1 MSGGGVAAL
10 RSRLGI
16 VAERDFGML
25 WTGRVLSLLG
35 DYAFRIALITYLIT
49 ETGSPWSLAVA
60 GAVLTLP
67 SLVFYLYGGAV
78 GDTADSRRRIMA
90 AADVGRFA
98 AAGAIT
104 VAVLL
109 SAHPAVVVVLA
120 LLLGVGEGFFM
131 PASFALLTEIVRK
144 DRLVAA
150 NSANSVGQQIALITG
165 PMLGGLLIGALGA
178 AAAFGFN
185 ALTFLASAV
194 CILAI
199 RSARSRRAQGA
210 GPAVPADAG
219 ASGADTA
226 ESTAESAT
234 GDATGDAGGDG
245 DGGPRKVLADIAGG
259 FGYVLGHRWLV
270 VAFAVGMLA
279 NAVFTGSLDVT
290 VPFVLSPGGVE
301 EAADLGGF
309 YALEGAGALL
319 GALILVRL
327 TVVRVGTGMFAM
339 LAMMAASL
347 LMVGVF
353 GDHPG
358 AFAMAVVYGVGLH
371 FFNSL
376 FPSLL
381 QAKVP
386 EHLMSRVG
394 SIVFLAFNGL
404 MPLGTLVMGPA
415 VDAFGPLAVL
425 MASGGAV
432 AVMCAAAALL
442 PSIRALRMDDGS
454 GGGEESGQEGGA
466 SPSSASEEATG

>member
-78 GDTADSRRRIMA
+78 GDTADSRRRIMV
-90 AADVGRFA
+90 AADAGRFA
-98 AAGAIT
+98 AVGAIT
-104 VAVLL
+104 AAVLL

-150 NSANSVGQQIALITG
+150 NSANSVGQQIALIAG
-165 PMLGGLLIGALGA
+165 PMLGGVLIGALGA

-199 RSARSRRAQGA
+199 RNARSRRPEEAE
-210 GPAVPADAG
+210 PAASAD
-219 ASGADTA
+219 ADTA
-226 ESTAESAT
+226 DPATVGT
-234 GDATGDAGGDG
+234 GDTGDGSGGDG
-245 DGGPRKVLADIAGG
+245 GGDTGGNGPRKVLTDIAGG

-270 VAFAVGMLA
+270 VSFAVGMLA

-339 LAMMAASL
+339 LAMMAAAL

-415 VDAFGPLAVL
+415 VDAFGPLPVL
-425 MASGGAV
+425 MACGGAV
-432 AVMCAAAALL
+432 AAMCAAAALL

-454 GGGEESGQEGGA
+454 TGGTEGGEEEST
-466 SPSSASEEATG
+466 SPSPASGGPTQ

>member
-10 RSRLGI
+10 RSRLGVI
-16 VAERDFGML
+16 GERDFGML

-78 GDTADSRRRIMA
+78 GDTADSRRRIMV

-150 NSANSVGQQIALITG
+150 NSANSVGQQIALIAG
-165 PMLGGLLIGALGA
+165 PMLGGVLIGALGA

-199 RSARSRRAQGA
+199 RNARSRRTEEAEA
-210 GPAVPADAG
+210 AAAEADPVA
-219 ASGADTA
+219 ADTP
-226 ESTAESAT
+226 ESAAD
-234 GDATGDAGGDG
+234 GSGDAGGDG
-245 DGGPRKVLADIAGG
+245 GGNGPRKVLSDIAGG

-270 VAFAVGMLA
+270 VSFAVGMLA

-339 LAMMAASL
+339 LAMMAAAL

-415 VDAFGPLAVL
+415 VDAFGPLPVL

-454 GGGEESGQEGGA
+454 GDGSGGGTDGGEEKRTRP
-466 SPSSASEEATG
+466 SPASEGPA